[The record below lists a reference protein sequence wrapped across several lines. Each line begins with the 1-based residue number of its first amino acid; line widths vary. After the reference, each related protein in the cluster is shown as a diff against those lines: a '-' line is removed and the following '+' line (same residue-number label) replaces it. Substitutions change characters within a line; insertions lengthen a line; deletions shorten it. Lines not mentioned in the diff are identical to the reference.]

1 MTSSKEL
8 TMAAVLPSLNELPR
22 QNASHV
28 KNRWGDVV
36 RQVQESG
43 SVAVTNHSTVEMVL
57 LTAATY
63 NQLVEDAQA
72 QKAREQSVLEELG
85 RRFDARL
92 SVLQQPDAAQKVGS
106 LLAAKGKLGRRPKA
120 GDTF

>member
-1 MTSSKEL
+1 
-8 TMAAVLPSLNELPR
+8 MAAVLPSLDELPR
-22 QNASHV
+22 QNASQV

-36 RQVQESG
+36 RQVQKSG

-72 QKAREQSVLEELG
+72 LKAREQSVLDELA
-85 RRFDARL
+85 RRFDERL
-92 SVLQQPDAAQKVGS
+92 GVLQQPGAAGRAAD
-106 LLAAKGKLGRRPKA
+106 LFAAKGRLGRRPKA
-120 GDTF
+120 GDSF

>member
-1 MTSSKEL
+1 
-8 TMAAVLPSLNELPR
+8 MAAILPNLDELPR
-22 QNASHV
+22 QNASQV

-36 RQVQESG
+36 RQVQKTG
-43 SVAVTNHSTVEMVL
+43 SLAVTNHSTVEMVL

-72 QKAREQSVLEELG
+72 LKAREQSVLDELG
-85 RRFDARL
+85 RRFDVRL
-92 SVLQQPDAAQKVGS
+92 GVLQQPEAAVQMGK
-106 LLAAKGKLGRRPKA
+106 LFAAKGKLGRRPKA

>member
-1 MTSSKEL
+1 MSAIL
-8 TMAAVLPSLNELPR
+8 RNLDELPR

-28 KNRWGDVV
+28 KNRWGEVV

-43 SVAVTNHSTVEMVL
+43 SVAVTNHSNVEMVL
-57 LTAATY
+57 LTAAAY

-72 QKAREQSVLEELG
+72 SKAREQSVLDELG

-92 SVLQQPDAAQKVGS
+92 DVLQQPGAAQKAGG
-106 LLAAKGKLGRRPKA
+106 LFAAKGKLGRRPKA
-120 GDTF
+120 GETF

>member
-1 MTSSKEL
+1 
-8 TMAAVLPSLNELPR
+8 MAAVLPSLNDLPR
-22 QNASHV
+22 RNASHV

-36 RQVQESG
+36 RQVQQSG

-72 QKAREQSVLEELG
+72 LQAREQSVLDELA

-92 SVLQQPDAAQKVGS
+92 GVLQQPDAAAKVGG
-106 LLAAKGKLGRRPKA
+106 LFAAKGKLERRPKA

>member
-1 MTSSKEL
+1 
-8 TMAAVLPSLNELPR
+8 MAAVLPSLNELPR

-63 NQLVEDAQA
+63 N
-72 QKAREQSVLEELG
+72 
-85 RRFDARL
+85 
-92 SVLQQPDAAQKVGS
+92 
-106 LLAAKGKLGRRPKA
+106 
-120 GDTF
+120 

>member
-1 MTSSKEL
+1 
-8 TMAAVLPSLNELPR
+8 MAAILPHLDELPR
-22 QNASHV
+22 QNASQV

-36 RQVQESG
+36 RQVQLSG

-72 QKAREQSVLEELG
+72 QKAREQSVLDELG
-85 RRFDARL
+85 RRFDERLGALHQPQAPAQVGNLFAAR
-92 SVLQQPDAAQKVGS
+92 
-106 LLAAKGKLGRRPKA
+106 GKLGRRPKA
-120 GDTF
+120 GDSF

>member
-1 MTSSKEL
+1 
-8 TMAAVLPSLNELPR
+8 MAAVLPHLDQLPR
-22 QNASHV
+22 QNASQV

-36 RQVQESG
+36 RQVQQSG

-72 QKAREQSVLEELG
+72 QKAREQSVLDELA
-85 RRFDARL
+85 RRFDERL
-92 SVLQQPDAAQKVGS
+92 GALHQPQAAAQVS
-106 LLAAKGKLGRRPKA
+106 DLFAAGGQLGRRPKA

>member
-1 MTSSKEL
+1 
-8 TMAAVLPSLNELPR
+8 MAAVLPSLNDLPR

-36 RQVQESG
+36 RQVQQSG
-43 SVAVTNHSTVEMVL
+43 SLAVTNHSTVEMVL

-72 QKAREQSVLEELG
+72 LKAREQSVLDELG

-92 SVLQQPDAAQKVGS
+92 GALQQPDAAANVNS
-106 LLAAKGKLGRRPKA
+106 LFAAKGKLARPPKA

>member
-1 MTSSKEL
+1 
-8 TMAAVLPSLNELPR
+8 MAAILPALEELPR

-43 SVAVTNHSTVEMVL
+43 SLAVTNHSTVEMVL

-72 QKAREQSVLEELG
+72 VKAREQSVLDELG

-92 SVLQQPDAAQKVGS
+92 GVLQQPDAAQQVGK
-106 LLAAKGKLGRRPKA
+106 LFAAKGKLHRLGRRPKA
-120 GDTF
+120 GDSF

>member
-1 MTSSKEL
+1 MSAILRNLE
-8 TMAAVLPSLNELPR
+8 ELPR

-28 KNRWGDVV
+28 KNRWGEVV

-43 SVAVTNHSTVEMVL
+43 SVAVANHSTVEMVL

-72 QKAREQSVLEELG
+72 VKAREQSVLDELG

-92 SVLQQPDAAQKVGS
+92 GALQEPGAAQQVGN
-106 LLAAKGKLGRRPKA
+106 LFAAKGKLGRRPKA
-120 GDTF
+120 GDSF

>member
-1 MTSSKEL
+1 
-8 TMAAVLPSLNELPR
+8 MAAVLPSLNDLPR

-36 RQVQESG
+36 RQVQQSG

-72 QKAREQSVLEELG
+72 LKAREQSVLDELG

-92 SVLQQPDAAQKVGS
+92 GVLQQPDASAKVGGLFS
-106 LLAAKGKLGRRPKA
+106 AKGKLARRPKA
-120 GDTF
+120 GETF

>member
-1 MTSSKEL
+1 
-8 TMAAVLPSLNELPR
+8 MAAVLPNLNDLPR

-36 RQVQESG
+36 RQVQQSG

-72 QKAREQSVLEELG
+72 LQAREQSVLDELA

-92 SVLQQPDAAQKVGS
+92 GVLQQPDAAAKVGG
-106 LLAAKGKLGRRPKA
+106 LFAAKGKLERRPKA

>member
-1 MTSSKEL
+1 
-8 TMAAVLPSLNELPR
+8 MAAVLPSLNDLPR

-36 RQVQESG
+36 RQVQQSG

-63 NQLVEDAQA
+63 NQLVEEEQA
-72 QKAREQSVLEELG
+72 RKAREQSVLDELG
-85 RRFDARL
+85 RRFDVRL
-92 SVLQQPDAAQKVGS
+92 GVLQQPAAAAQVGK
-106 LLAAKGKLGRRPKA
+106 LFAAKGKLGRRPKA

>member
-1 MTSSKEL
+1 MAAKEHI
-8 TMAAVLPSLNELPR
+8 MAAVLPSLNDLPR

-36 RQVQESG
+36 RQVQQSG

-72 QKAREQSVLEELG
+72 LKAREQSVLDELG

-92 SVLQQPDAAQKVGS
+92 GVLQQPDAAAKVGK
-106 LLAAKGKLGRRPKA
+106 LFAAKGKLEQRPKA

>member
-1 MTSSKEL
+1 
-8 TMAAVLPSLNELPR
+8 MAAVLPSLNELPR

-63 NQLVEDAQA
+63 NQLVEDAHA